1 MTPGH
6 LILRYA
12 HISMGILAL
21 LAGAASMTFQKGSP
35 LHKKAGTVFFVSMMI
50 MAGAGLY
57 ISVVIA
63 PVMANVMGGSLTL
76 YLTATAWLTVWR
88 DPGETGRLDIG
99 AMLWG
104 FAVASAGYTFAWL
117 ALQTPKGTLDGF
129 PLPFYIVIASIAAL
143 SSLGDF
149 RMINRGGF
157 TGAQRTTRHLWRMSL
172 AFFMAT
178 GSFFFGQP
186 KFVPSILRET
196 GLYIV
201 FGLAPLGLMLFWL
214 IRVRVWP
221 SVRRAWTVRGAA
233 ASATRARRPFSAIG
247 R

>member
-1 MTPGH
+1 MTLGH

-21 LAGAASMTFQKGSP
+21 LAGAASMTFRKGSP
-35 LHKKAGTVFFVSMMI
+35 LHRKAGTVFFVSMMI

-57 ISVVIA
+57 ISVVIT

-88 DPGETGRLDIG
+88 DPGETGRLDIA
-99 AMLWG
+99 AMCWG
-104 FAVASAGYTFAWL
+104 LAVASVGITFASL

-129 PLPFYIVIASIAAL
+129 PFQFYLVIASIAAL

-157 TGAQRTTRHLWRMSL
+157 TGSQRTTRHLWRMSL

-196 GLYIV
+196 RLYIV
-201 FGLAPLGLMLFWL
+201 FGLAPLALMLYWL
-214 IRVRVWP
+214 VRVRVWP
-221 SVRRAWTVRGAA
+221 RLKRVWAHRGAPA
-233 ASATRARRPFSAIG
+233 LRVD
-247 R
+247 